1 MYLESKSECK
11 IFNKDG
17 DQNVYLFHFFLS
29 LPCWAIFFF
38 FSQYISGLCT
48 YNYFKRLLQKCCSTF
63 VLIICTSMNTQVMDF
78 GKYEVQILYIH
89 TFFYFHMLSSFLG
102 NAPLD
107 YF

>member
-1 MYLESKSECK
+1 ML
-11 IFNKDG
+11 G
-17 DQNVYLFHFFLS
+17 HL
-29 LPCWAIFFF
+29 FF